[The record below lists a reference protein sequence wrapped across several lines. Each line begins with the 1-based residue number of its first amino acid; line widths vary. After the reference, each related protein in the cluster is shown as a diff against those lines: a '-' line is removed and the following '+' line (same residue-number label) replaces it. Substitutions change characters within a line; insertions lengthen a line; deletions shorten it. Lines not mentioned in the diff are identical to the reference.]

1 MDGFVGPLAREPKL
15 TPSPDVAFRSTR
27 CRGRP
32 LRSVPTAGA
41 LRTEDA
47 IDLLHREAAQR
58 IGLVHDE
65 HETRRGTRRIVIR
78 ARGKPDLE
86 RVIPK
91 RLVES
96 HEARV
101 PRPMTHEADVGLTR
115 QKARECLGSVD
126 QIRLQANVTLL
137 GPESESP
144 VAH

>member
-1 MDGFVGPLAREPKL
+1 MHVDGFVGPLAREPEL

-32 LRSVPTAGA
+32 LRSVPTACA
-41 LRTEDA
+41 LRAEDA

-86 RVIPK
+86 RDIPT

-96 HEARV
+96 HDLRLPGPSTQLDGVGV
-101 PRPMTHEADVGLTR
+101 P
-115 QKARECLGSVD
+115 
-126 QIRLQANVTLL
+126 
-137 GPESESP
+137 
-144 VAH
+144 